1 MCYHPRTQKVEA
13 GGFKISRS
21 PGVVE
26 LTFNPLT
33 QEEEAGTNKE
43 ISVSSTA
50 SSGQPRILQIQ
61 MKLKVS
67 LGCVSAKEKEIKMSE
82 AQ

>member
-1 MCYHPRTQKVEA
+1 MCHHPRTQKVETE
-13 GGFKISRS
+13 GFKNSRS

-26 LTFNPLT
+26 FTFNPRT
-33 QEEEAGTNKE
+33 QEEEAGTSKE

-61 MKLKVS
+61 MKFKVS
-67 LGCVSAKEKEIKMSE
+67 LGSVSAKEKGIKMPK